1 MRSSSISLRPL
12 RRALAPSVSTQLLP
26 PLVTGPRLYST
37 HPPNAKLNIPVDYA
51 TTSLLAHSSQTALG
65 TADLPAEVRDGT
77 TKKMNLFQAI
87 NDALSIALAEDDSV
101 MVFGEDV
108 AFGGVFRCTMKL
120 AETYGADRIFNTPL
134 TEQGIMGFAIGAAAE
149 GMRPVAEIQFADY
162 VYPAFD
168 QLVNEAAKYRYRDG
182 ACGRS
187 VGGLTVRMPCGGVGH
202 GALYHSQSPES
213 LFTHIPGLRVIMPRS
228 PLQAKGL
235 LLAAIRSNDPCIFME
250 PKILYRAAVEQV
262 PAGAY
267 TLPLS
272 KAEVLKEGKD
282 VTIISYG
289 QPLYTCMSAIQKAEE
304 ELGISVELID
314 LRTLYPWDK
323 ETVFQSVRKTGHCI
337 VVHEAMVNAG
347 IGAEVAATIQ
357 EDPDTFLRLE
367 APVARVA
374 GWSIHTPLLYE
385 KFNIPDVANANGSEF
400 IDKFASWCFVMRNQ
414 SAPPHVPP
422 PTAPHY
428 VSTFERGRQL
438 PICFVQPQS
447 SPTQR
452 QTDCATR
459 TFDPFAAPDHNL
471 TMSQVETVSSFVEGA
486 PPGELADVIA
496 DIKSL
501 TVSDPEIVSSLEP
514 AFEKYNEEQFV
525 TVKLPGGSQQVI
537 VSAHSSLGDGQYF
550 DVESSTSFSF
560 DHTTQ
565 KASNVQSYVL
575 ESANSDLIKST
586 LKSLGPYVQ
595 EHFPNAA
602 YGVYPTEN
610 DSKVAVIIVSNKY
623 SPNNFWNGRWRSV
636 YIFDPSSEALEGSVK
651 VDVHYYEDGNVR
663 LLTSRPSQASVSSG
677 TGAGIVKEIAA
688 SEKKYQEELN
698 RGFTS
703 LSEGAFKGL
712 RRQLPVTRQKI
723 EWDKITSYRLGQDI
737 GGGRK

>member
-1 MRSSSISLRPL
+1 MRSVSIRPL
-12 RRALAPSVSTQLLP
+12 RRALAPSVSTQL
-26 PLVTGPRLYST
+26 PLAISRLYST
-37 HPPNAKLNIPVDYA
+37 HPPNAKLNIPIDYS
-51 TTSLLAHSSQTALG
+51 TTSLLAHSSQAALSMSE
-65 TADLPAEVRDGT
+65 LPADVRNGT

-87 NDALSIALAEDDSV
+87 NDALSIALAEDDTV

-134 TEQGIMGFAIGAAAE
+134 TEQGIMGFAIGVAAE

-235 LLAAIRSNDPCIFME
+235 LLSAIRSNDPCIFME

-282 VTIISYG
+282 VTIVSYG

-323 ETVFQSVRKTGHCI
+323 ECVFESVRKTGHCI

-347 IGAEVAATIQ
+347 IGAEVAAAIQ
-357 EDPDTFLRLE
+357 EDHDTFLRLE

-385 KFNIPDVANANGSEF
+385 KFNIPDVA
-400 IDKFASWCFVMRNQ
+400 
-414 SAPPHVPP
+414 
-422 PTAPHY
+422 
-428 VSTFERGRQL
+428 
-438 PICFVQPQS
+438 
-447 SPTQR
+447 
-452 QTDCATR
+452 TR
-459 TFDPFAAPDHNL
+459 VDSFHA
-471 TMSQVETVSSFVEGA
+471 MSQIDTVSSFVEGA
-486 PPGELADVIA
+486 PPGEMSSQVTTFLEPMPQPPTTANTTK

-501 TVSDPEIVSSLEP
+501 TVSDPDLVSSLEP
-514 AFEKYNEEQFV
+514 AFEKYNEEQFI

-537 VSAHSSLGDGQYF
+537 ISSHNSLGGGQYF
-550 DVESSTSFSF
+550 DVESSTSFTF

-565 KASNVQSYVL
+565 KASNAQSYVL
-575 ESANSDLIKST
+575 DSSNADLIKST
-586 LKSLGPYVQ
+586 LKSLGPYVK

-602 YGVYPTEN
+602 YGVYPIEN

-623 SPNNFWNGRWRSV
+623 SPNNFWNGRWRSL
-636 YIFDPSSEALEGSVK
+636 YIFDPSSESLEGSVK

-663 LLTSRPSQASVSSG
+663 LLTSRPTQSSVSA
-677 TGAGIVKEIAA
+677 TGAGIIKEIST

-698 RGFTS
+698 RGFTN

-723 EWDKITSYRLGQDI
+723 EWDKITSYRVGKVLGS
-737 GGGRK
+737 